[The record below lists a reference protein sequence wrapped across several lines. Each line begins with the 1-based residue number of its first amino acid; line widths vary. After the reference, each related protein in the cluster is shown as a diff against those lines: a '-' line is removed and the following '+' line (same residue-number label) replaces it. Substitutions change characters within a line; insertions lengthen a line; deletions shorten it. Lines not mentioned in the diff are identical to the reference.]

1 MATAETRPFSSS
13 SDITK
18 RVRNYSGL
26 ENQTIAAI
34 CIGTFCLTTFELMR
48 RKRRNT
54 KAYQAAL
61 KNGTAGK
68 GLGSVE
74 SWEWGYLYQ
83 GRCWAKRPSPP
94 LAKLPLAWVKQMITF
109 PEHALLPLIGPD
121 STVYARFLRG
131 AWYFTMI
138 HTFTTLPV
146 LLPIHLVYA
155 PDDVPKKSMTR
166 ASLSSLIESQSGQKL
181 LVVHLI
187 ILAWLSTT
195 WIGILFWICRG
206 AFRYRRQAIKQA
218 ADKVHE
224 DDEKARQNPIPGVD
238 EETRRQL
245 RGWRLRTVMVTNLPS
260 PLRDEK
266 LIKEYF
272 EFYLALVRSEPPAAP
287 GLIAGVVSFFHRF
300 AQARAAREVERD
312 IKEIDAEANDA
323 ASHMRNAVPPDNE
336 KSESVPVIDKVV
348 VVRKMTELASLLER
362 REDILKKLEEA
373 HIALARKTLEG
384 VQKWIVMKREGG
396 KSTATYLKRMSKK
409 EKAARRASVKCKE
422 RTSGDENTTSP
433 EIDVTNQANE
443 NATDNATADAREQE
457 PTEEEDEEALD
468 YLAEVLKP
476 YLEEFGLTEETSFKA
491 KIANLR
497 KWLPTSG
504 LYRQVKPEAT
514 SGGVHSRNASTE
526 GPETEG
532 AAIPTYPPPRPG
544 TQTPSSTLDPRA
556 RVTIWEVLHTV
567 PRHYLDA
574 FQPLIRLNSLFRGA
588 TVPAIDYYTTKLG
601 LLTALINESRS
612 RPTAQY
618 IPASTAFVTFADP
631 ADAQRAVKILPSHP
645 KNPLACL
652 VTPAPEYGDLDWS
665 RLMTK
670 TFTGEFLKDW
680 VVDLGVWVFTCFWII
695 PVTLLVSLVSINN
708 LSALIPGL
716 GGYLNRN
723 PEQLEV
729 ISTLVPTLLVTG
741 LAILVPLI
749 LLLISKK
756 AHNIVLLSKLHDQIM
771 TRYHKFLVCNVLIFF
786 CVGVSA
792 LHAFLASWKQPV
804 NPLQTVATKFPDAAP
819 FYVGWL
825 IFQTAMH
832 AGLELGLLGL
842 PLLVYPA
849 TVLKATTPR
858 RRKAGTRPRTFNF
871 YYWLPNHLIVLFVVF
886 CFSILNPL
894 VIPFAFIY
902 FSVASVVFKHQF
914 LHVYS
919 KAYEM
924 NASVI
929 LIRWVRYSLD
939 GIILSQVIFL
949 ALTII
954 LKKDVLAGFAGLFI
968 GLTVVIKLYMTSFI
982 RANFAIDQ
990 INEGRA
996 ICGVPEHHPP
1006 PPPQPPNGD
1015 EEKGDEGLSPAMT
1028 REHERLVDNDGSGSA
1043 AHPTLGARI
1052 NNFFNHHPPYLH
1064 KRHHRS
1070 SSEEHHSSVRF
1081 WTWKLPSGAMQFA
1094 YTTLPAR
1101 PGNRHPPNPFR
1112 PQRQPSPS
1120 PAPSINRAADET
1132 APPPQPPHPGVLNL
1146 ASPQPAIYTDPFD
1159 HAEQTSWVDLN
1170 ASRRHDLVMPHEK
1183 RQAWDDAP
1191 RYDLT
1196 YENPHYTRPIENIL
1210 WLPVNPCAIFD
1221 LNETVDVFRAI
1232 TSEPGAGALG
1242 QWINETSSVIAE
1254 PAETR
1259 NLPIPGTPDPESE
1272 LDEELTE
1279 IPLFGTERIDLPPT
1293 IESRIESS
1301 YKDKDAE
1308 NPESNDGPSLF
1319 GLARASTR
1327 RMSSSISM
1335 TSTHA
1340 GPGGRSFS
1348 GGTLASVQRGGGKS
1362 LRHSTSRLSRYSQSP
1377 VSPTSPAPP
1386 SNSIG
1391 MGMPSQSPVT
1401 PRNPQRMQ
1409 SVTSARSRIRSG
1421 SIAHSRMSYDP
1432 FDHVDL
1438 GSQTP
1443 FADPNL
1449 SIVLRSTVRLV
1460 GDSPEEIPPEFGGLP
1475 PTTLAVPG
1483 QDASGSH
1490 SELKPGGARLVV
1502 PETPSGRPG
1511 RARSNSRF
1519 SVTAREALVGEV
1531 LAEEQLA
1538 TTERVKKESQESVQN
1553 APRSWV
1559 TSWLYNTLR
1568 HDDE

>member
-1 MATAETRPFSSS
+1 MATAETRPFS
-13 SDITK
+13 
-18 RVRNYSGL
+18 RNYSGL
-26 ENQTIAAI
+26 ENQTIAAV
-34 CIGTFCLTTFELMR
+34 CIGSFCLTTFELMR
-48 RKRRNT
+48 RKRRKT
-54 KAYQAAL
+54 KAYKAAL
-61 KNGTAGK
+61 KDGTANEV
-68 GLGSVE
+68 GSVE

-83 GRCWAKRPSPP
+83 GRVWAKRPSPP
-94 LAKLPLAWVKQMITF
+94 LPKLPLAWVKQMITY
-109 PEHALLPLIGPD
+109 PERALLPLIGPD
-121 STVYARFLRG
+121 STVYARFLRA
-131 AWYFTMI
+131 AWYFTLV
-138 HTFTTLPV
+138 HTFTTLPI
-146 LLPIHLVYA
+146 LLPIHLVYS
-155 PDDVPKKSMTR
+155 PDTIPTKSMTR
-166 ASLSSLIESQSGQKL
+166 ASLSSLIESQSGQKV

-187 ILAWLSTT
+187 ILAWISST
-195 WIGILFWICRG
+195 WIGFLFWICRG

-218 ADKVHE
+218 ADKINE
-224 DDEKARQNPIPGVD
+224 DEERARQNPIPGID
-238 EETRRQL
+238 EESRRKM
-245 RGWRLRTVMVTNLPS
+245 RGWRLRTVMVTNIPS

-266 LIKEYF
+266 LLKEYF
-272 EFYLALVRSEPPAAP
+272 EFYLALVRGEPPAAP

-312 IKEIDAEANDA
+312 IREIDTEANDGG
-323 ASHMRNAVPPDNE
+323 SRLQNAVGSESE
-336 KSESVPVIDKVV
+336 KNESVPVIQKVV

-362 REDILKKLEEA
+362 REEVLKKLEEA
-373 HIALARKTLEG
+373 HITLARKTLEG
-384 VQKWIVMKREGG
+384 VQKWLVKKQEGG

-422 RTSGDENTTSP
+422 RNSGDENTTSP
-433 EIDVTNQANE
+433 EPDSAAQPDDNDTTD
-443 NATDNATADAREQE
+443 ATHEQE
-457 PTEEEDEEALD
+457 PTEEEDEEALN

-476 YLEEFGLTEETSFKA
+476 YLEEFGLTEDTSLKA
-491 KIANLR
+491 KLA
-497 KWLPTSG
+497 KWTQWLPSSG
-504 LYRQVKPEAT
+504 LYRKVKVEAVPN
-514 SGGVHSRNASTE
+514 GGHSRNGSAE

-532 AAIPTYPPPRPG
+532 AAIPTYPPTSPPPN
-544 TQTPSSTLDPRA
+544 TTPALDSRA

-612 RPTAQY
+612 RPTSQY

-670 TFTGEFLKDW
+670 TFTGEWLKDW

-695 PVTLLVSLVSINN
+695 PVTLFVSLVSINN
-708 LSALIPGL
+708 LSTLIPGL
-716 GGYLNRN
+716 GDYLNRN
-723 PEQLEV
+723 PDQLEV
-729 ISTLVPTLLVTG
+729 LSSLVPTLLVTG

-792 LHAFLASWKQPV
+792 LQTFLASWKQPV

-849 TVLKATTPR
+849 TVLKASTPR

-886 CFSILNPL
+886 CFAILNPL
-894 VIPFAFIY
+894 VIPFAFLY

-939 GIILSQVIFL
+939 GVMLSQVIFL

-954 LKKDVLAGFAGLFI
+954 LKKDVTAGFAGLFI
-968 GLTVVIKLYMTSFI
+968 GLTALVKLYMTSYI

-990 INEGRA
+990 VNEGRA
-996 ICGVPEHHPP
+996 ICGVPE
-1006 PPPQPPNGD
+1006 PPQPQPQEPQPATD
-1015 EEKGDEGLSPAMT
+1015 AEKGDHGLTPATTM
-1028 REHERLVDNDGSGSA
+1028 ENERLVGDQVAGTSSPAQHTSLGSR
-1043 AHPTLGARI
+1043 L
-1052 NNFFNHHPPYLH
+1052 NNFFHHHHHHPSYPH
-1064 KRHHRS
+1064 RRHHRRS
-1070 SSEEHHSSVRF
+1070 SDEHHSSVRF
-1081 WTWKLPSGAMQFA
+1081 WTWKLPTGAMTFA

-1101 PGNRHPPNPFR
+1101 PNNRHPSNPFR
-1112 PQRQPSPS
+1112 PQRQPSP
-1120 PAPSINRAADET
+1120 PPTPSINPGADDT
-1132 APPPQPPHPGVLNL
+1132 APPPQPVNPGIISLV
-1146 ASPQPAIYTDPFD
+1146 SPQPAIYTDPFD
-1159 HAEQTSWVDLN
+1159 HAEQQSSWVDLN

-1183 RQAWDDAP
+1183 RQPWDDAP

-1210 WLPVNPCAIFD
+1210 WLPVNPCAILD
-1221 LNETVDVFRAI
+1221 LNETVDVFRAL

-1242 QWINETSSVIAE
+1242 QWINESSSIMVE
-1254 PAETR
+1254 PAETM
-1259 NLPIPGTPDPESE
+1259 NVPQPVTPDPESE
-1272 LDEELTE
+1272 LGEEVTE
-1279 IPLFGTERIDLPPT
+1279 IPLFGNERIDLPPT
-1293 IESRIESS
+1293 IESRIESI
-1301 YKDKDAE
+1301 YKEKE
-1308 NPESNDGPSLF
+1308 QEKPESSDAPSLF
-1319 GLARASTR
+1319 GFTRPSTR
-1327 RMSSSISM
+1327 RKSSSISM
-1335 TSTHA
+1335 TSTQP

-1348 GGTLASVQRGGGKS
+1348 GGTLASVQRGAPKT
-1362 LRHSTSRLSRYSQSP
+1362 LRHSTSRLSRHSQPS

-1386 SNSIG
+1386 SSSIG
-1391 MGMPSQSPVT
+1391 MGHPSQPPVT
-1401 PRNPQRMQ
+1401 PQRMQ
-1409 SVTSARSRIRSG
+1409 SVTSARSRVRSG
-1421 SIAHSRMSYDP
+1421 SIAASRMSYDP

-1449 SIVLRSTVRLV
+1449 NIILRSTVRLV
-1460 GDSPEEIPPEFGGLP
+1460 GESPDEIPPEFGGLP
-1475 PTTLAVPG
+1475 PTINVTAQDSLPNELRPG
-1483 QDASGSH
+1483 A
-1490 SELKPGGARLVV
+1490 ARLVV
-1502 PETPSGRPG
+1502 PETPMTSRTG

-1531 LAEEQLA
+1531 LAEEQIA
-1538 TTERVKKESQESVQN
+1538 TTERVKKESQESEQG

-1568 HDDE
+1568 NDE